1 MENELPISRIR
12 LLRIIGSAAVV
23 VFLLLY
29 NNKSEVLLVAV
40 GKAKLMFYPSKFPC
54 KQDWVSHEYENEST
68 YPVQPHRL
76 SALFDL

>member
-40 GKAKLMFYPSKFPC
+40 GKAKLMFYPSKVPC
-54 KQDWVSHEYENEST
+54 KQD
-68 YPVQPHRL
+68 
-76 SALFDL
+76 